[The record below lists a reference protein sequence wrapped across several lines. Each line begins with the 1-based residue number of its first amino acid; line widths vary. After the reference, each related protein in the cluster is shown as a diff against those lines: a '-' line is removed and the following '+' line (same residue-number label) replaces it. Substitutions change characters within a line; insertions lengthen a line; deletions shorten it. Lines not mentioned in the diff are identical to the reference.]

1 MKQQGIIK
9 DIFSTI
15 NNLSPEKRKQL
26 IYATLGVIALF
37 SVFSLWK
44 INQRATSFILN
55 INSAQKN
62 LKIAQTLLDKKNFLS
77 TKVLAYNEL
86 SSKAPDSLSLI
97 STIQSIAQKLGQNP
111 LPGWQETKE
120 ILDIPE
126 EENFEEERIRVEFRG
141 QNTEQIVTMMEE
153 LRKEPS
159 IVLREVDIKREESQL
174 AINLLVST
182 RSAKVGS

>member
-9 DIFSTI
+9 DIFAII

-26 IYATLGVIALF
+26 VYVSLGLIALC
-37 SVFSLWK
+37 SAFSLWK
-44 INQRATSFILN
+44 INQNATILILN
-55 INSAQKN
+55 ISSAQKN
-62 LKIAQTLLDKKNFLS
+62 LKTAQTLLDKKNFLS
-77 TKVLAYNEL
+77 TKVAAYNEF
-86 SSKAPDSLSLI
+86 SSKSPDSYSLI
-97 STIQSIAQKLGQNP
+97 ATIQSIAERLGQNP

-174 AINLLVST
+174 AINLLVAT